1 MPSIDDYHLRADGEG
16 PPPPDET
23 SRSGLWIV
31 VAVLLVIAAIVAAV
45 VVFRPSVEPDEG
57 TTASTEP
64 AASPVQDERLPPLG
78 TEGDAV
84 DLPPLDLTD
93 PVVRQILSALSSRPE
108 MVRWLATDNLLRG
121 GVAAIDNVA
130 RGRTPA
136 THFRAV
142 APGEKFSTGGTPG
155 QLTTSPRAH
164 ARYDGI
170 AETVASLDA
179 DGISKAYAT
188 LRPRM
193 IEAYRELGYPEG
205 DVDAAVQ
212 RAIVHLLQ
220 TPEIAP
226 DAAVE
231 PAALQYKYSDPRI
244 EGLSG
249 AQKQLLRMGPENVR
263 RIKAKLREIAVAL
276 GIPQERLPP
285 G

>member
-1 MPSIDDYHLRADGEG
+1 MPSIDDYQLRADGEG
-16 PPPPDET
+16 PPPPDDT
-23 SRSGLWIV
+23 SRSGIWVV
-31 VAVLLVIAAIVAAV
+31 VAALLVIAAIVAAV
-45 VVFRPSVEPDEG
+45 VIFRPSIEPEEG
-57 TTASTEP
+57 TTASAEP
-64 AASPVQDERLPPLG
+64 SPAPVQEERLPPLG
-78 TEGDAV
+78 SEGDAV

-93 PVVRQILSALSSRPE
+93 PVVREILSALSSRPE
-108 MVRWLATDNLLRG
+108 MVRWLATDNLLRS

-142 APGEKFSTGGTPG
+142 APGEKFSTEGTAG
-155 QLTTSPRAH
+155 QLTTSARAH

-170 AETVASLDA
+170 TETIASLDA
-179 DGISKAYAT
+179 DGLSKAYAT

-244 EGLSG
+244 EGLSA

-276 GIPQERLPP
+276 GIPQERLP
-285 G
+285 GT